1 MAVYSTKK
9 NVFTKCLEQRD
20 VCFSIWHVHKIQADR
35 KNIYLLSI
43 LEVYNIQNR
52 LNIDIMGRNF
62 SIYCLTEGF
71 LKYEIHK
78 YLKDEAPKEYAM

>member
-1 MAVYSTKK
+1 
-9 NVFTKCLEQRD
+9 
-20 VCFSIWHVHKIQADR
+20 
-35 KNIYLLSI
+35 
-43 LEVYNIQNR
+43 
-52 LNIDIMGRNF
+52 MGRNF